1 METKFEALKKEKK
14 TVELLNQLKI
24 LLKESKTNKNYS
36 LALDIF
42 LYEIEIMRFLRMHEE
57 AINLLEEELKK
68 DEFQTNE
75 QRTKLYDELIKTLL
89 RTEDFMKLE
98 YVLMQRERFLI
109 NPHQKVMQKF
119 YYAVC
124 YEGLAEYEKAIDSL
138 KSIKDNISSS
148 NLVSKYLKLSML
160 YLKQKDLEN
169 AKNNYYHAIKFDV
182 KKRNPIFYLAESDIL
197 YFEGDFEN
205 ALIKYQEYFIKSKN
219 KRRYLD
225 RYILINIKLDRL
237 DEAWKFY
244 QKYLPTMLN
253 ILSKNYRLVFYV
265 AALELA
271 RLLKNQQEI
280 EKLEYLIEELKPVPP
295 KLDQFDSVYRLLSI
309 AFQDKHFKKPRDI
322 ILHLFRAMDS
332 IYSFQKLL
340 YIIPNEDRFIFYH
353 YQKGLLLEKDI
364 NPLHLSETVI
374 EEAINDKLSS
384 ELYTYDDLIK
394 YTRSIYKTRDTKYV
408 YINKIERKNE
418 LNQFIV
424 YSDKIE
430 QFDTEQKLVLLAS
443 EILKKLLR
451 DFDNNF
457 IFKEAL
463 DQYKILI
470 EKQNN
475 GFIKIDNN
483 IVHFLNQHS
492 KKIIGVS
499 QEYLAF
505 VNFQKMIKEEIFI
518 DDFLNTE
525 ELDLHL
531 VNNNKTIHLDI
542 ISSDFT
548 IYAYIKE
555 VKSKEESLYINP
567 LLKIGDEHQ
576 LLFDNKEIDSKTIF
590 MLDIRNYFDYLKD
603 YNYLNYKDKLDSIY
617 EFLKLTARQHL
628 DKIYFSNYSKFY
640 LLINNTDKRVINRIS
655 DSIIK
660 KFEELDIRISIVII
674 KNTLTQDILYKL
686 LYLDALTSDS
696 NKVVYDNKNIRYN
709 QELSKTILININ
721 HFLDK
726 KLVPLSFISYNNW
739 ENNIE
744 SMYKVKIA
752 YEAMLG
758 EENSLKRVLISSNL
772 EEEWDMLIT
781 NSLIKSIKQKTIVK
795 QFVLTLSSTTI
806 NNKNYLNRIL
816 KKIRE
821 YNIILRINLEETI
834 DLEIIKLIKD
844 KSVSL
849 LGFNISSKLNIK
861 DIDLLKN
868 FDYLCLDTVLI
879 QNKYLKKFLKLIDN
893 TKIIYILDHKNNTVK
908 KSELIA
914 FDIKY
919 LIGNISTI
927 YDNVNAL

>member
-1 METKFEALKKEKK
+1 METKFESLKKEKK
-14 TVELLNQLKI
+14 TIELLNQLKL
-24 LLKESKTNKNYS
+24 LLKETKVNKNYS

-42 LYEIEIMRFLRMHEE
+42 LYEIETMRFLRMHEK
-57 AINLLEEELKK
+57 AIKLLEEELNK
-68 DEFQTNE
+68 DDFQTNE

-98 YVLMQRERFLI
+98 SILRQRERFLI
-109 NPHQKVMQKF
+109 NPHQKLMQKF

-124 YEGLAEYEKAIDSL
+124 YEGLKEYKKAIDNL
-138 KSIKDNISSS
+138 KSIKDNIFSS

-169 AKNNYYHAIKFDV
+169 AKDNFYHATKFDI

-197 YFEGDFEN
+197 YFEGDFEK

-225 RYILINIKLDRL
+225 RYILINIKLNRL
-237 DEAWKFY
+237 DEAWMFY

-280 EKLEYLIEELKPVPP
+280 EKLEYLIEELKPIPP
-295 KLDQFDSVYRLLSI
+295 KLDMFDSVYRLLSV

-322 ILHLFRAMDS
+322 ILHLFKAMDS

-340 YIIPNEDRFIFYH
+340 YIIPNKDRYIFYH

-364 NPLHLSETVI
+364 NPLHLSETVL
-374 EEAINDKLSS
+374 EEAINDSS
-384 ELYTYDDLIK
+384 ELYTYNDLIK

-408 YINKIERKNE
+408 YINKIERNNE
-418 LNQFIV
+418 LNHFIV
-424 YSDKIE
+424 YSDKLE
-430 QFDTEQKLVLLAS
+430 QFNTEQKLVLLAS

-457 IFKEAL
+457 NFKQAL
-463 DQYKILI
+463 DQYKHLI

-483 IVHFLNQHS
+483 IVHFLNKRS
-492 KKIIGVS
+492 KEIIGVS
-499 QEYLAF
+499 LEYLAF
-505 VNFQKMIKEEIFI
+505 ENFQKMIKEEIFI
-518 DDFLNTE
+518 DDFLNTR

-531 VNNNKTIHLDI
+531 LNNNKIIHFDI

-555 VKSKEESLYINP
+555 EASKEESLYINS

-576 LLFDNKEIDSKTIF
+576 LLFDNKKIDSKTIF
-590 MLDIRNYFDYLKD
+590 MLDIRNYFDYLKN
-603 YNYLNYKDKLDSIY
+603 YNYLNYKGKLDSLY
-617 EFLKLTARQHL
+617 QFLESTAKQHL
-628 DKIYFSNYSKFY
+628 DKIYFSSYSKFY

-660 KFEELDIRISIVII
+660 KFEELDIRISIVLI
-674 KNTLTQDILYKL
+674 KNILTQDILYKL
-686 LYLDALTSDS
+686 LYLNAISTDS
-696 NKVVYDNKNIRYN
+696 NRVIYDNKNIRYN
-709 QELSKTILININ
+709 QELFKTILININ

-739 ENNIE
+739 QNNIK

-752 YEAMLG
+752 NIAMLG
-758 EENSLKRVLISSNL
+758 EENDLKRVLVSSNL
-772 EEEWDMLIT
+772 EEKWDILIT
-781 NSLIKSIKQKTIVK
+781 NSLIKNIKQKGIDK
-795 QFVLTLSSTTI
+795 PFVLTLSSTTI

-816 KKIRE
+816 KKIKE
-821 YNIILRINLEETI
+821 FNIVLGINLEETI
-834 DLEIIKLIKD
+834 DLEIFNLIKD
-844 KSVSL
+844 KGINL
-849 LGFNISSKLNIK
+849 LGYNISSRLNIQ
-861 DIDLLKN
+861 DIDLIKN
-868 FDYLCLDTVLI
+868 FDYLCLDVDLI
-879 QNKYLKKFLKLIDN
+879 QNKYLSPFLKFIDN
-893 TKIIYILDHKNNTVK
+893 TKIIYILDHKNSTVK

-914 FDIKY
+914 FNIKY